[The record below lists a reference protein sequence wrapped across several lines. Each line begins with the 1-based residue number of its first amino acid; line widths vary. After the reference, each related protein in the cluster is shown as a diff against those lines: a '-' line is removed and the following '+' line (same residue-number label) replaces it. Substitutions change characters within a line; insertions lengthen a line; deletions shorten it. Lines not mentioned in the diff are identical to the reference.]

1 MKRIFLIILFLILTA
16 FGLSFALLNAES
28 VQLKYYFGSFNAPL
42 SLILVIGLMIGAVLG
57 ALSCV
62 GMIMRLK
69 RDLVKL
75 HKTIKL
81 TEKEVANLRALPIKD
96 KH

>member
-1 MKRIFLIILFLILTA
+1 MKRIFLIILFFILTA
-16 FGLSFALLNAES
+16 FGLSFALLNAEN

-42 SLILVIGLMIGAVLG
+42 SLILVIGLMVGAVLG
-57 ALSCV
+57 VLSCV

-69 RDLVKL
+69 RDLLKL